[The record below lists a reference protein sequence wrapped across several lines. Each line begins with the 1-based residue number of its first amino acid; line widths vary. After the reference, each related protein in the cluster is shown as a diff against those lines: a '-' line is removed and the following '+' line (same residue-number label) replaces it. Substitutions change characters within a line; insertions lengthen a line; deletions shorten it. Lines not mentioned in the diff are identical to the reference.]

1 MCGSTEL
8 SVHSNIQR
16 LTAFQVLLS
25 ASTSAEFLKKK
36 QKKNLHPRHNSFRG
50 LLPNHNTALVTGYSR
65 LDFCGERP
73 PSRKKASTS
82 RCSGPH
88 GLFLSPPLHY
98 PRQGYRVTIMNPCR
112 GKSLLGPPVR
122 LISPLS
128 LLVFFSSF
136 FFQRLSVRFCP
147 EKTSNGLHPGSGGNV
162 KS

>member
-82 RCSGPH
+82 RCSRPH

-136 FFQRLSVRFCP
+136 FSSASLSVSARRRP
-147 EKTSNGLHPGSGGNV
+147 LMDSTPAAEET
-162 KS
+162 